1 MRKVIFVYQK
11 APQEIITG
19 GHLYENKLAK
29 GMAALS
35 DTEVTILSAPAANN
49 LIAKILAPLSN
60 LTLLRSLVSDTK
72 PIVIFNSSKFLYFLP
87 LAAVLRI
94 KGIPT
99 VAVHHHFLYNE
110 VSGIR
115 RPVYTLGEKIFLR
128 LCRHIIAPSRF
139 MRREIARIIG
149 RKPAYIPTPCPEN
162 RSGSAPE
169 NRSASARE
177 NRSVRTSDYAS
188 ASAPEY
194 NPILKPVS
202 APEGDIDT
210 SGSLHS
216 DLTANRAVKL
226 LFTGTVEQRKGLI
239 HAIKALDILNR
250 KGVPFIFDIVGKC
263 VNKDYLDRLKEEIA
277 EYGLK
282 DKIHFHG
289 FVTREELKR
298 FYSTADI
305 YLFPSMQE
313 GFGLSIAEAMGYGLP
328 VTGFDNSA
336 MPYIVNTGHNG
347 ILVPT
352 ADHARLAEAI
362 IAIATNPDLHRTLS
376 ANALTTA
383 AHLPRHTDFHRALTH
398 FFTNI

>member
-19 GHLYENKLAK
+19 GHLYEDKLAK
-29 GMAALS
+29 GIAALS

-49 LIAKILAPLSN
+49 LIAKILSPLRN
-60 LTLLRSLVSDTK
+60 LTLLRPLLHGSK
-72 PIVIFNSSKFLYFLP
+72 PTVVFNSSKFLYFLP
-87 LAAVLRI
+87 LAAVLRV

-169 NRSASARE
+169 NRSG
-177 NRSVRTSDYAS
+177 RTSDYAS
-188 ASAPEY
+188 ASTPEY

-226 LFTGTVEQRKGLI
+226 LFTGTVEPRKGLI
-239 HAIKALDILNR
+239 YAIKALDILNR
-250 KGVPFIFDIVGKC
+250 KGIPFIFDIVGKC
-263 VNKDYLDRLKEEIA
+263 VNKDYLDRLKEGIA
-277 EYGLK
+277 EYGLN

-298 FYSTADI
+298 FYSTADK

-336 MPYIVNTGHNG
+336 MPYIVNTGYNG

-352 ADHARLAEAI
+352 SDHARLAEAL

-383 AHLPRHTDFHRALTH
+383 AHLPRHTDFHRALTPV
-398 FFTNI
+398 FTNI

>member
-19 GHLYENKLAK
+19 GHLYEDKLAK
-29 GMAALS
+29 GIAALA

-49 LIAKILAPLSN
+49 LIAKILAPLRN
-60 LTLLRSLVSDTK
+60 LTLLRPLLHGSK
-72 PIVIFNSSKFLYFLP
+72 PTVVFNSSKFLYFLP
-87 LAAVLRI
+87 LAAVLRV

-115 RPVYTLGEKIFLR
+115 RPVYTIGEKIFLR
-128 LCRHIIAPSRF
+128 LCRYIIAPSRF
-139 MRREIARIIG
+139 MRREITRIIG

-162 RSGSAPE
+162 RSGC
-169 NRSASARE
+169 
-177 NRSVRTSDYAS
+177 TS
-188 ASAPEY
+188 EY
-194 NPILKPVS
+194 NRILESVNTHEYRPIIKPVS
-202 APEGDIDT
+202 PPEGDIDT

-216 DLTANRAVKL
+216 DLTANRVVKL
-226 LFTGTVEQRKGLI
+226 LFTGTVEPRKGLI
-239 HAIKALDILNR
+239 YAIKALDILNR
-250 KGVPFIFDIVGKC
+250 KGIPFIFDIVGKC
-263 VNKDYLDRLKEEIA
+263 VNKDYLYRLKEEIA
-277 EYGLK
+277 GYDLN

-398 FFTNI
+398 LFTNI

>member
-19 GHLYENKLAK
+19 GHLYEDKLAK
-29 GMAALS
+29 GIAALPE
-35 DTEVTILSAPAANN
+35 TEVTILSAPAANN
-49 LIAKILAPLSN
+49 LIAKILAPLRN

-115 RPVYTLGEKIFLR
+115 RPFYTIGEKIFLR

-139 MRREIARIIG
+139 MRREITRIIG

-162 RSGSAPE
+162 RSGS
-169 NRSASARE
+169 
-177 NRSVRTSDYAS
+177 T
-188 ASAPEY
+188 PEY

-216 DLTANRAVKL
+216 DLAANRAVKL

-250 KGVPFIFDIVGKC
+250 RGIPFIFDIVGKC

-277 EYGLK
+277 GYGLN

-336 MPYIVNTGHNG
+336 MPYIVNTGYNG

-352 ADHARLAEAI
+352 PDHARLAEAI